1 MDGVVFTRHKALVSR
16 FFTPVGCSTSCKC
29 HGNLNSSKMS
39 HLTRQTLLLEDIAVD
54 TFVHSSFGTVVMTL
68 FHSLFT
74 APSWHTFT
82 SLACGWA
89 LATDRHTITTYLW
102 LTGATTVKHFSR
114 FYVFLGCPLYNRRW
128 QLWGAVIR
136 LAVQFVP
143 EGEVIRVSFD
153 DTTKKKAGR
162 HIEGRDRYRN
172 GAGSARQEY
181 RTLRGLN
188 CVLGIR
194 HIPLTRWPGHS
205 LSVPVGLALYRKP
218 AQATTL
224 NVPYQSRSQLARAI
238 LDCIATQAPG
248 RPIRSLADGGYATK
262 DYVRQ
267 LPEAAHVVGRFPISA
282 KLYEGPPPPTP
293 KRRGAPRKKGALR
306 GSPKTLA
313 QTATEWSP
321 HPSEAGAEIQ
331 AWEGLW
337 HAVLPGRLVR
347 VVVLR
352 RQGTPAPKRPG
363 QRKPPPILEAFF
375 TTDLTLSAEDILH
388 EYGDRWAVEMAIR
401 DANACAGLGQ
411 DQCRKRQRIV
421 GAHTFRLVM
430 VAARPLWFIDQVEC
444 GTTFNLCCYRPWYRQ
459 KVAPSQLDV
468 VWACREAL
476 HEAGIFPIPRFT
488 PALAENHEEPAYAL
502 PLAA

>member
-1 MDGVVFTRHKALVSR
+1 M
-16 FFTPVGCSTSCKC
+16 
-29 HGNLNSSKMS
+29 N
-39 HLTRQTLLLEDIAVD
+39 HLPGHILLLEDIAVD
-54 TFVHSSFGTVVMTL
+54 TFVHSSFGTVVMSL
-68 FHSLFT
+68 FQGLFT
-74 APSWHTFT
+74 APSWQTFT

-114 FYVFLGCPLYNRRW
+114 FYVFLGCPLYHQRW

-143 EGEVIRVSFD
+143 AGAVIRVIFD
-153 DTTKKKAGR
+153 DTTKKKAGT
-162 HIEGRDRYRN
+162 HIEGLARYRN

-188 CVLGIR
+188 FVLGVMR
-194 HIPLTRWPGHS
+194 LPLTRWPGHS
-205 LSVPVGLALYRKP
+205 LSIPVGLELYLKP
-218 AQATTL
+218 AQAQQL
-224 NVPYQSRSQLARAI
+224 NVPYRSRSQLARDI
-238 LDCIATQAPG
+238 LDFIAQQVPG

-267 LPEAAHVVGRFPISA
+267 LPKATHVVGRLPISA
-282 KLYEGPPPPTP
+282 QLYTLPPTPTP
-293 KRRGAPRKKGALR
+293 KRRGAPRKKGDLI

-313 QTATEWSP
+313 QTATGWSP

-331 AWEGLW
+331 AWTGLW

-352 RQGTPAPKRPG
+352 RAGKPTPTQPG
-363 QRKPPPILEAFF
+363 QRKPPPAIEAFF
-375 TTDLTLSAEDILH
+375 TTDLTLSAHDILH
-388 EYGDRWAVEMAIR
+388 EYDDRWAVEIAIR
-401 DANACAGLGQ
+401 DTNAFNGLGRE
-411 DQCRKRQRIV
+411 QCRKRQRIV
-421 GAHTFRLVM
+421 GANTFRLVM
-430 VAARPLWFIDQVEC
+430 AAARTLWFIDHVER
-444 GTTFNLCCYRPWYRQ
+444 GTTFNLCYYRPWYRQ

-488 PALAENHEEPAYAL
+488 PALAENHEEPEQAL